1 MSLIKVLIVDDEPL
15 ARDKLKRLLGRL
27 DGYEIA
33 GEAETG
39 EQVLAILKEQAVDLA
54 LLDISMPGMGGLA
67 CAEQLVKLDTAPVVI
82 FTTAYDQHALAAFA
96 ANALDYL
103 LKPINLERLEQ
114 ALDKAKLLIAAKQSA
129 KPAAVPSL
137 TVKRRNE
144 LTKLPLDQILAI
156 QAEQKYLTLY
166 HSGGEDLIDG
176 SLKQFEH
183 EHGDLFIRSH
193 RNCLV
198 AKQAIEALLNAE
210 QGHCLQLKGC
220 DFRPL
225 VSRRHLAEIKAY
237 LI

>member
-1 MSLIKVLIVDDEPL
+1 MIKVLLADDEPL

-39 EQVLAILKEQAVDLA
+39 EQVLALLSEQTVDLV

-67 CAEQLVKLDTAPVVI
+67 CAEQLAKLDSAPVAI

-103 LKPINLERLEQ
+103 LKPINLQRLEQ
-114 ALDKAKLLIAAKQSA
+114 ALEKAKLLILAKRNS
-129 KPAAVPSL
+129 KPATAPSL

-144 LTKLPLDQILAI
+144 LVKLSLDQILAI

-166 HSGGEDLIDG
+166 HRGGEDLIDG
-176 SLKQFEH
+176 SLKQFEQDY
-183 EHGDLFIRSH
+183 GDLFIRSH

-198 AKQAIEALLNAE
+198 AKQAIEALLNTD
-210 QGHCLQLKGC
+210 QGYCLQLKDC

-225 VSRRHLAEIKAY
+225 VSRRHLVEIKNS
-237 LI
+237 LS